1 MRREF
6 LPSGSWIRWLQNYC
20 AVSII
25 TSSKKPRHDLG
36 SCVSNNMQTPR
47 RDQDNRQK
55 KCTHVV
61 FPVAFAA
68 GALLEELAA
77 AALALA
83 AGLPV
88 LEDFAGAA
96 SAVSAPLAASGAADG
111 VALAAGAFAP
121 PAPAELGVAFATAFE
136 ADVARTLRGAAT
148 DVPIRDSARIA
159 RNFIMNVV
167 G

>member
-1 MRREF
+1 M
-6 LPSGSWIRWLQNYC
+6 
-20 AVSII
+20 
-25 TSSKKPRHDLG
+25 
-36 SCVSNNMQTPR
+36 
-47 RDQDNRQK
+47 
-55 KCTHVV
+55 V

-88 LEDFAGAA
+88 LEDLAGAA
-96 SAVSAPLAASGAADG
+96 SAVSAPLAASGAAEAFG

-136 ADVARTLRGAAT
+136 ADVARMMLRGAAT

-167 G
+167 GRRARPAAPKTN